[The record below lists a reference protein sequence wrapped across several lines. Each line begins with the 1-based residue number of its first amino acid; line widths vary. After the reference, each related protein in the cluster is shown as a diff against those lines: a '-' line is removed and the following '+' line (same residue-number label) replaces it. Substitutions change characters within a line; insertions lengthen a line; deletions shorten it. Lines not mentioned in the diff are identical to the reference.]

1 MDGLPREAP
10 TAIGEPYS
18 RFCSDVL
25 RACNNAPHIINDT
38 LRRRLQTL
46 LTNFEGLRYEHHDEL
61 CRTQTG
67 TFRWNA
73 SECGWVAA
81 GALRALLN
89 VGQEKPCD
97 AFGTLEH
104 TLLHVSLNPIH
115 TYTKTQCEQALIRL
129 CDAHH
134 YMKLHRGLL
143 EYTNALET
151 RCAALCVCDN
161 PDYKFASVM
170 DTSFY
175 ELKQTLLPLGMDSA
189 VKRLHDETP
198 SQWQEYWTAA
208 VQHYCGTSG
217 VRASLKRL
225 LLQDMIS
232 PGHVAHYGLQNGE
245 ATHAVDKSRA
255 VRQLYGTLFLK
266 LNTVL
271 EIGSIEE
278 ISTLLTPRHMLF
290 WHLLAFDAHLF
301 ARYRIEG
308 WFAQS
313 VAGVCTPTML
323 FSSQDIFILV
333 TWAQIICVH
342 QGAFYFVNS
351 LAHAVH
357 IMMMTHCQTDGLLLR
372 RHAIPEPIMSAIN
385 DYPPSD
391 SD

>member
-1 MDGLPREAP
+1 MDALPEEAP
-10 TAIGEPYS
+10 TALGEPYS

-25 RACNNAPHIINDT
+25 RACSAVSSIINDS
-38 LRRRLQTL
+38 LRQQIQTL
-46 LTNFEGLRYEHHDEL
+46 LKNFEGLRYEHHDEL

-67 TFRWNA
+67 TYRWNA

-81 GALRALLN
+81 GALRVLLN
-89 VGQEKPCD
+89 VGQDKPCD

-104 TLLHVSLNPIH
+104 TLLHVSLQPIN
-115 TYTKTQCEQALIRL
+115 TYTKTQCEQALMRL

-134 YMKLHRGLL
+134 YMRLERGLL

-151 RCAALCVCDN
+151 RCATLFIRDA

-175 ELKQTLLPLGMDSA
+175 ELKQTMLPLGMDSA
-189 VKRLHDETP
+189 VNRLYNETP
-198 SQWQEYWTAA
+198 QEWHEYWEAA
-208 VQHYCGTSG
+208 VQHHSGTSG

-245 ATHAVDKSRA
+245 ATHSVDKSRA
-255 VRQLYGTLFLK
+255 VRQLYGTLFSK
-266 LNTVL
+266 MNTVL
-271 EIGSIEE
+271 EIGTIEE
-278 ISTLLTPRHMLF
+278 ISALLTPRHLLF

-308 WFAQS
+308 WFTQS
-313 VAGVCTPTML
+313 VAGECKPTML
-323 FSSQDIFILV
+323 FSSQDAYILI

-342 QGAFYFVNS
+342 QGTFYFVNS
-351 LAHAVH
+351 LSHATH
-357 IMMMTHCQTDGLLLR
+357 LLMTTHCQSDGLLLR
-372 RHAIPEPIMSAIN
+372 RHAIPEPILTAI
-385 DYPPSD
+385 SG
-391 SD
+391 